1 MVELLVAM
9 VWGIG
14 FYAGFVDSDDSMA
27 TIAKQRHRLF
37 ARTWPGLALVIDVP
51 AGQPFIRANGA
62 QPLAVSGDFTGER
75 VRSALYRAYRV
86 ESFVEGIGRD
96 DTLDAVA

>member
-1 MVELLVAM
+1 MAQCLLV
-9 VWGIG
+9 V
-14 FYAGFVDSDDSMA
+14 
-27 TIAKQRHRLF
+27 R
-37 ARTWPGLALVIDVP
+37 
-51 AGQPFIRANGA
+51 
-62 QPLAVSGDFTGER
+62 GDFTGER